1 MPEPVADPGGLGIE
15 PDIPGEFCIAQFG
28 ERLDRDI
35 DPEQMGNPARHG
47 LRKRRRPARAAG
59 EIEPHVEL
67 VAAVPV
73 MLGVLLAEHVD
84 LARRVVAPSIDI
96 SDNTGVGLDPP
107 MTSSSPSSND
117 CSCGMMRCGRKNSSA
132 ARSTNGSSQ
141 PSSALRRIT

>member
-35 DPEQMGNPARHG
+35 DPEQVRNPARHG
-47 LRKRRRPARAAG
+47 LRKRRRAARAAG

-73 MLGVLLAEHVD
+73 VLGILVAEDVD
-84 LARRVVAPSIDI
+84 LRPRSVAPSIDI
-96 SDNTGVGLDPP
+96 SDNTGVDAQPADDFLVAE
-107 MTSSSPSSND
+107 T
-117 CSCGMMRCGRKNSSA
+117 A
-132 ARSTNGSSQ
+132 ATVR
-141 PSSALRRIT
+141 AA